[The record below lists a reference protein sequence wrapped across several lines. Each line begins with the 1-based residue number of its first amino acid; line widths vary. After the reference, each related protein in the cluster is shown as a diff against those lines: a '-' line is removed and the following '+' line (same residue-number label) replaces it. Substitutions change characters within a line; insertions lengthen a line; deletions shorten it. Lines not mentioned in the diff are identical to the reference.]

1 MKIKNIDGLSV
12 SEIRAIIADGGRF
25 VYFPYTVSV
34 VLATFKRAS
43 SIYLIRPYEK
53 SIKYSYRH
61 VLTNAVAGW
70 WGIPW
75 GPVYTIG
82 SIYAQMQGGKDVT
95 DAVMSELMQHDP
107 EANTS
112 TYNIGGVVSSNQA
125 QSDVSTPTY
134 NIPK

>member
-12 SEIRAIIADGGRF
+12 SEIQAIVNDGGRF
-25 VYFPYTVSV
+25 VYFPFTVSV

-53 SIKYSYRH
+53 SIKYSYPH
-61 VLTNAVAGW
+61 VLTNAVVGW

-75 GPVYTIG
+75 GPVYTIQ
-82 SIYAQMQGGKDVT
+82 SIYQQMQGGKDVT
-95 DAVMSELMQHDP
+95 DAVMSHLIQYDP

-112 TYNIGGVVSSNQA
+112 TYNVGGVVSSNGA
-125 QSDVSTPTY
+125 QRDDVPPTY

>member
-12 SEIRAIIADGGRF
+12 SEIRAIVNDGGRF
-25 VYFPYTVSV
+25 VFFPYTISV

-53 SIKYSYRH
+53 SFKYSYKH
-61 VLTNAVAGW
+61 VITNAVVGW

-75 GPVYTIG
+75 GPIYTIG
-82 SIYAQMQGGKDVT
+82 SIYDHMKGGKDVT
-95 DAVMSELMQHDP
+95 DVVMSELLQHDP

-112 TYNIGGVVSSNQA
+112 TYNIAGVASSNAA
-125 QSDVSTPTY
+125 QRDHEPPTY

>member
-12 SEIRAIIADGGRF
+12 SEIRAIVNDGGRF
-25 VYFPYTVSV
+25 VFFPYTISV

-53 SIKYSYRH
+53 SFKYSYKH
-61 VLTNAVAGW
+61 VITNGVVGW

-75 GPVYTIG
+75 GPIYTIG
-82 SIYAQMQGGKDVT
+82 SIYDHMKGGKDVT
-95 DAVMSELMQHDP
+95 DVVMSELLQHDP

-112 TYNIGGVVSSNQA
+112 TYNIAGVASSNAA
-125 QSDVSTPTY
+125 QRDHEAPTY
-134 NIPK
+134 NIPQ

>member
-12 SEIRAIIADGGRF
+12 SEIQAIVNDGGRF
-25 VYFPYTVSV
+25 VFFPYTVSV

-53 SIKYSYRH
+53 TIKYSYKH
-61 VLTNAVAGW
+61 VLTNAVVGW
-70 WGIPW
+70 WGLPW

-82 SIYAQMQGGKDVT
+82 SIYDQMKGGKDVT
-95 DAVMSELMQHDP
+95 DAVMSELLQHDP

-112 TYNIGGVVSSNQA
+112 TYNIGGVVSSNAVQR
-125 QSDVSTPTY
+125 DDETPTY
-134 NIPK
+134 NIPR